1 MKKIIAVVVCSV
13 ALSAV
18 AWFSGSR
25 SFYTAFFHVFILFFA
40 VNSFDAFVLDI
51 GVFCHSKKLRIPG
64 TEDMDKEYKNY
75 LFHLKG
81 ALKGI
86 IIGTVVSLVS
96 AYIVYLVS
104 LR

>member
-1 MKKIIAVVVCSV
+1 
-13 ALSAV
+13 
-18 AWFSGSR
+18 
-25 SFYTAFFHVFILFFA
+25 
-40 VNSFDAFVLDI
+40 
-51 GVFCHSKKLRIPG
+51 
-64 TEDMDKEYKNY
+64 MDKEYKNY

-104 LR
+104 LT